1 MNNMLFVSICIMV
14 LLTYLTRF
22 PMLLLSSRI
31 SFPKWVERGLKVVP
45 IGIFASLTIP
55 LVLFHMKGG
64 SWSSEYIVAGIMAF
78 CIGVWKRQVVF
89 SLLTGVITLV
99 CWRMLVGW

>member
-1 MNNMLFVSICIMV
+1 MLLVSICIMV
-14 LLTYLTRF
+14 LLTYVTRF

-55 LVLFHMKGG
+55 LVLFHEKGG
-64 SWSSEYIVAGIMAF
+64 LWSPEYIVAGIVAF
-78 CIGVWKRQVVF
+78 GVGVWKRQVVF

-99 CWRMLVGW
+99 CWRIFVGW